1 MRKHVGILAL
11 ALCGA
16 MLLCGCGGAAE
27 KREPELIQKDIYTFS
42 DGEKASLWRYPMDVK
57 AIYQLDNGTQLLAEA
72 DPIGPENTFYGNLE
86 SLQDL
91 DEEAQSQI
99 IAFYREMG
107 LQYDVEDYLEKAYRE
122 YRSDAENFSC
132 YLLQQET
139 YPDGSNDTLIYFTSR
154 VTLPQ
159 GGQTVAEYSLTY
171 GFDRATG
178 KVIDGW
184 SLFSGSEAEVK
195 AALLESLPGYAPALG
210 DAFRPEYVRFSPEGY
225 TVTFLP
231 AGETVTSVWDETYSD
246 SVLSVL
252 NSWAIPSPRE

>member
-1 MRKHVGILAL
+1 MGKYAGILAL

-16 MLLCGCGGAAE
+16 MLLCGCGGKVE
-27 KREPELIQKDIYTFS
+27 RREPELVQKDIYTFS
-42 DGEKASLWRYPMDVK
+42 DGEKASLWRYPGDEK

-72 DPIGPENTFYGNLE
+72 DPVGPENTFSGNLE

-91 DEEAQSQI
+91 DVEAQSHI
-99 IAFYREMG
+99 IDFYREMG
-107 LQYDVEDYLEKAYRE
+107 LQYHVEDYLEKAYRE
-122 YRSDAENFSC
+122 YVSNAEGFSC

-139 YPDGSNDTLIYFTSR
+139 HPDGSNDTLIYFTTR

-184 SLFSGSEAEVK
+184 SLFSGSEAKVK
-195 AALLESLPGYAPALG
+195 DALLGSLPGYTPVMG
-210 DAFRPEYVRFSPEGY
+210 DAFRPEYVRFSPDGY

-231 AGETVTSVWDETYSD
+231 AGESITLVLEGTYSD
-246 SVLSVL
+246 GVLSVL
-252 NSWAIPSPRE
+252 NNWAIPNARG